1 MAQTMTEFLTLADA
15 DLDAIWHED
24 EERYEEQY
32 SKFMN
37 IVNQSDLYRRK
48 AKMAGFGP
56 MQNIEE
62 GQNVQYDEAI
72 APVTI
77 RFDLSKRG
85 SGYKITD
92 KLWKFDRY
100 GEVKKFEADLRRAD
114 MDDTETFFMALFNN
128 ATSTTIASGF
138 DGLAL
143 ASTAHTRLDGGATIA
158 NRPTTLTA
166 LSLTSLQDAIVAM
179 RNHVDDR
186 GRPVRNDPKKLLIPL
201 DLIMVAEEILG
212 SAMRPD
218 TANNATN
225 AVRRFGISIHESPY
239 ITSATFAALLSDKT
253 DIEALWNQRPKQ
265 DSKIEFDSDT
275 IKRKNTKWLGR
286 GFGHFIGTYLINS

>member
-1 MAQTMTEFLTLADA
+1 MAMTMTEFLTLADA
-15 DLDAIWHED
+15 DLTKIWHED
-24 EERYEEQY
+24 EERYPEQY
-32 SKFMN
+32 SRLIN
-37 IVNQSDLYRRK
+37 VETLNELYKRE

-56 MQNIEE
+56 MREIAEDADVVYEN
-62 GQNVQYDEAI
+62 AL
-72 APVTI
+72 APVAI
-77 RFDLSKRG
+77 RFDLLKRG
-85 SGYKITD
+85 LGYKISE

-100 GEVKKFEADLRRAD
+100 SEVKKFEADLRRAD
-114 MDDTETFFMALFNN
+114 MDDSETFFMALFNS
-128 ATSTTIASGF
+128 ATATTIATGF

-179 RNHVDDR
+179 RNHVDER
-186 GRPVRNDPKKLLIPL
+186 GRPVRNDPKKLLIPT

-225 AVRRFGISIHESPY
+225 AVRRFGLEIVESPY
-239 ITSATFAALLSDKT
+239 ITSATYAALLGSKT
-253 DIEALWNQRPKQ
+253 DLKAIWNQRPAQK
-265 DSKIEFDSDT
+265 SEIVFDSDT
-275 IKRKNTKWLGR
+275 IKRKTTKWLGR
-286 GFGHFIGTYLINS
+286 GFGHFIGYYQIQS